1 MTHGFRPKRVVCM
14 WIRVMMMIVA
24 MAMIIMVMTMVAMM
38 VMPMRMIVMVMMAG
52 IQTASACTKMI
63 AHRAI
68 FDITARCGHT
78 LPFDMMVV
86 AFLR

>member
-1 MTHGFRPKRVVCM
+1 M

-24 MAMIIMVMTMVAMM
+24 MIKIVVMTMVAMM
-38 VMPMRMIVMVMMAG
+38 VMRMIVIVMMAG

-63 AHRAI
+63 AQRAI

>member
-1 MTHGFRPKRVVCM
+1 MTHGFRPQRVVCM

-24 MAMIIMVMTMVAMM
+24 MIMIMVMVMTMVAMM
-38 VMPMRMIVMVMMAG
+38 VMRMIVIVMMVG

-63 AHRAI
+63 AQRAI
-68 FDITARCGHT
+68 LDITARCGHT

>member
-1 MTHGFRPKRVVCM
+1 M

-24 MAMIIMVMTMVAMM
+24 MIMVMVMTMVAMM
-38 VMPMRMIVMVMMAG
+38 VMPMRMIVMMAG

-63 AHRAI
+63 AQRAI
-68 FDITARCGHT
+68 LDITARCGHT

>member
-24 MAMIIMVMTMVAMM
+24 MIMVMVMTMVAMM

-63 AHRAI
+63 AKHAI
-68 FDITARCGHT
+68 LDITARCGHT

>member
-1 MTHGFRPKRVVCM
+1 
-14 WIRVMMMIVA
+14 MMIVA
-24 MAMIIMVMTMVAMM
+24 IIMVMTMVAMM

-63 AHRAI
+63 AQHTI
-68 FDITARCGHT
+68 LDITAGCGHT

>member
-24 MAMIIMVMTMVAMM
+24 MIMVMVMTMVAMM

-63 AHRAI
+63 AQRAI
-68 FDITARCGHT
+68 LDITAGCGHT

>member
-24 MAMIIMVMTMVAMM
+24 MIMIMIVVMTTVAMM
-38 VMPMRMIVMVMMAG
+38 VMHMIVMMMMAG
-52 IQTASACTKMI
+52 IQTASACAKMV
-63 AHRAI
+63 AQRAI
-68 FDITARCGHT
+68 FDITARCGHA
-78 LPFDMMVV
+78 LPFDMMVM

>member
-24 MAMIIMVMTMVAMM
+24 MIMVMVMTMVAMM

-63 AHRAI
+63 AQRAI
-68 FDITARCGHT
+68 LDITARCGHT

>member
-1 MTHGFRPKRVVCM
+1 M
-14 WIRVMMMIVA
+14 WIGVMMMIVA
-24 MAMIIMVMTMVAMM
+24 IIMIMVMTVVAMM

-52 IQTASACTKMI
+52 IQTASACAKMI
-63 AHRAI
+63 AQRAI

>member
-38 VMPMRMIVMVMMAG
+38 VMPMRMTGKVAKMATMRHG
-52 IQTASACTKMI
+52 
-63 AHRAI
+63 R
-68 FDITARCGHT
+68 
-78 LPFDMMVV
+78 P
-86 AFLR
+86 

>member
-24 MAMIIMVMTMVAMM
+24 MIMIVVMTMVAMM
-38 VMPMRMIVMVMMAG
+38 VMRMIVMVMMAG
-52 IQTASACTKMI
+52 IQTASACAKMI
-63 AHRAI
+63 AQRAI

>member
-24 MAMIIMVMTMVAMM
+24 MIMIVVMTMVAMM

-63 AHRAI
+63 AQRAI
-68 FDITARCGHT
+68 LDITARCGHT

>member
-14 WIRVMMMIVA
+14 RIRVMMIIVA
-24 MAMIIMVMTMVAMM
+24 MIMIVVVTMVAMM
-38 VMPMRMIVMVMMAG
+38 VMPMRMIVMVIMAD
-52 IQTASACTKMI
+52 IQTASARTKMI

>member
-14 WIRVMMMIVA
+14 WIRVMMMIV
-24 MAMIIMVMTMVAMM
+24 VMTMVAMM

-63 AHRAI
+63 AQRAI

>member
-24 MAMIIMVMTMVAMM
+24 MTMIMIMTMVAMM

-63 AHRAI
+63 AQRAI
-68 FDITARCGHT
+68 LDITARCGHT

>member
-24 MAMIIMVMTMVAMM
+24 MIMIVVMTMVTMM
-38 VMPMRMIVMVMMAG
+38 VMPMRMIVMVTMAG
-52 IQTASACTKMI
+52 IQTASACAKMI
-63 AHRAI
+63 AQRAI